1 MLTDLFRWIMA
12 TLEFKPT
19 SRRGLFYDQFEY
31 CLRFRVMHASLLRC
45 RSSADIP
52 AAAIHR
58 NHWRS
63 SWRGSVI
70 THAEVTDLMD
80 LHNRLANFGAD
91 HQVVIHS
98 STVYVYSND
107 AHQLTQLSELEY
119 VGQQKGTQATVDQPR
134 DRILLTNPQHRYRT
148 YFRERHSD
156 TEPLRKFLLTRKDC
170 FAYTPGFKHRLNS
183 PYKLFVQRHCFV
195 DHDDPNDAL
204 MLNLVCPGIVRE
216 TLPIQAK

>member
-1 MLTDLFRWIMA
+1 
-12 TLEFKPT
+12 LEFNT
-19 SRRGLFYDQFEY
+19 VSRDRLFYDQFEY
-31 CLRFRVMHASLLRC
+31 CLRFRVMFASLLRC

-52 AAAIHR
+52 SAAAHR

-63 SWRGSVI
+63 SWQGSAVTDSQVI
-70 THAEVTDLMD
+70 DLMD
-80 LHNRLANFGAD
+80 LHDRLAHFGAD

-98 STVYVYSND
+98 GTVYVYSND
-107 AHQLTQLSELEY
+107 THQLTQLSELEY

-134 DRILLTNPQHRYRT
+134 DRIMLTNPQHRYRT
-148 YFRERHSD
+148 YFRDRLQD
-156 TEPLRKFLLTRKDC
+156 AEPLRKFLLTRKDC
-170 FAYTPGFKHRLNS
+170 FAYTPGFNLRLIS
-183 PYKLFVQRHCFV
+183 PYKFFVQRHCFV